1 MPYVEDYTE
10 HEYGDVHF
18 DESQES
24 NGDGHENFDDGSY
37 GDDNEVNG
45 DYQQHGSM
53 NGHHEPNG
61 NQNNGD
67 DGARWPHADKSNAD
81 LDMLVDYVM
90 SKAIELGVVSDG
102 EADDSDERN
111 DLGDHDDYERDTSNS
126 GEYGDNDGGDMGEYQ
141 NDEGDEARCR

>member
-10 HEYGDVHF
+10 HEYGDAHF

-24 NGDGHENFDDGSY
+24 NGEGDKNFDDGWY

-45 DYQQHGSM
+45 DYQQHGRT

-61 NQNNGD
+61 NQDNGD

-81 LDMLVDYVM
+81 LDRLVDYVI
-90 SKAIELGVVSDG
+90 SKAIELGVVSDSK
-102 EADDSDERN
+102 ADDSDE
-111 DLGDHDDYERDTSNS
+111 HDDLP
-126 GEYGDNDGGDMGEYQ
+126 
-141 NDEGDEARCR
+141 